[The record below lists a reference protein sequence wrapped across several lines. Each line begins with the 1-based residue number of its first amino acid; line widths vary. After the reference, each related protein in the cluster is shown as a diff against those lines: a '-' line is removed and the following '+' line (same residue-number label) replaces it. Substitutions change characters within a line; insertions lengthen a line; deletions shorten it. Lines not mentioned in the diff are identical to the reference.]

1 MRTGTRPVPTR
12 AWQDYFRDNH
22 VQCSSEVSCRFLES
36 GRRNSGLSPSA
47 MCATA
52 AGQLPAPE
60 SPRRVPAPARRCGP
74 TTPQFS
80 PMRLLSSLKNVFDS
94 TCRTPQANVLGI
106 NQKTSLKRKLN
117 NTTVLKAIFVR
128 SRTRVL
134 RGRSKFFKKK
144 CRNFFCF

>member
-1 MRTGTRPVPTR
+1 MFNVRLRYRAGFLRINTPPQTSDAPTGTRC
-12 AWQDYFRDNH
+12 A
-22 VQCSSEVSCRFLES
+22 CSAPES

-52 AGQLPAPE
+52 AGQRRQRE
-60 SPRRVPAPARRCGP
+60 SPRRVPAPARRCGLA
-74 TTPQFS
+74 TPQFS

-134 RGRSKFFKKK
+134 RGRSKFF
-144 CRNFFCF
+144 